1 MLSINPFQL
10 KQTQTKIH
18 LLKNWWSFNWA
29 TDIVV
34 NETTPSFLNSSR
46 HTLMVLFLS
55 LSLSLFFFVAKW
67 LFSICESILWVNLVK
82 SIQTSCSF
90 FSLIPF
96 PLVEDTQEF
105 IYQRQTQQRDP
116 PIWISKELKGVDLS
130 WNLINWE

>member
-1 MLSINPFQL
+1 MLSINPRQ
-10 KQTQTKIH
+10 QTQTKIH
-18 LLKNWWSFNWA
+18 LLKNCCSFNWA

-34 NETTPSFLNSSR
+34 NETTPSMLNSSR
-46 HTLMVLFLS
+46 HKLMVLFL
-55 LSLSLFFFVAKW
+55 FFFFLAKW
-67 LFSICESILWVNLVK
+67 FFSICESILWVNLVK

-96 PLVEDTQEF
+96 PLVEDPQEF

>member
-18 LLKNWWSFNWA
+18 LLKNCWSFNWA

-34 NETTPSFLNSSR
+34 NETTPSLLNSSR
-46 HTLMVLFLS
+46 HKLMVLFL
-55 LSLSLFFFVAKW
+55 FFFFFLAKW
-67 LFSICESILWVNLVK
+67 FFSICESTLWVNLVK

-96 PLVEDTQEF
+96 PLVEDPQEF

-116 PIWISKELKGVDLS
+116 PIWILKELKGVDLS
-130 WNLINWE
+130 WNLIDWE